1 VTRLAKQEKGMACHS
16 VLKKVLFRRC
26 QFSILDGA
34 LFIFG
39 RWNFESKNFG
49 FHKDQSVEKCQ
60 IILPSPS

>member
-1 VTRLAKQEKGMACHS
+1 VTRLAKQEKGMVCHS

-26 QFSILDGA
+26 QFSILDGE

-49 FHKDQSVEKCQ
+49 FHKDQSLEKCQ
-60 IILPSPS
+60 IILPSPF